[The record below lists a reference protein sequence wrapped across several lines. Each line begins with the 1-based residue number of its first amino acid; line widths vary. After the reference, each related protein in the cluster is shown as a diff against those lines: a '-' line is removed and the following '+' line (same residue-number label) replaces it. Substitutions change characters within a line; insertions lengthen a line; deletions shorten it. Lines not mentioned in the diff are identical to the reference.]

1 MCSIR
6 PKKVLFL
13 PTVTLEFDTTDST
26 YRVYFPQK
34 RKDRYVQ
41 TENYSLRKQMC
52 CSSPRSCSC
61 SRPSG
66 NTADVFQMFV
76 KQGWG
81 AGVGTP
87 CCPWK
92 GRGPA
97 LHRGPFGWAP
107 FGWAPFGWAPFG
119 QTTVQRAGEQRLCR
133 LVDSERAAKRRS
145 SHPLHT
151 YNLQASA
158 RKQREGRRLPRK
170 GKAALGAAGPNELLA
185 SSLCDQ
191 KPKNSS

>member
-1 MCSIR
+1 MIR
-6 PKKVLFL
+6 KQDLLSDVFNLPKRKVLFL
-13 PTVTLEFDTTDST
+13 PTVTLEFDTMDST

-41 TENYSLRKQMC
+41 TENYSPRKQMC

-66 NTADVFQMFV
+66 NAADAFQMV

-81 AGVGTP
+81 EGVCTA

-92 GRGPA
+92 KRGPA

-107 FGWAPFGWAPFG
+107 FGR
-119 QTTVQRAGEQRLCR
+119 TTVQRAGEQRLCWR
-133 LVDSERAAKRRS
+133 VDSERAAKRRS

-151 YNLQASA
+151 
-158 RKQREGRRLPRK
+158 
-170 GKAALGAAGPNELLA
+170 
-185 SSLCDQ
+185 
-191 KPKNSS
+191 